1 MPGKP
6 YMNKSETSK
15 YGKKHDRLRKR
26 GKTLDE
32 KSMDLNVT
40 DSKFDR
46 LQTRSRA
53 KLDKAREIRN
63 KADESANM
71 MKPYQHNHANMM
83 KGQTMAPSPDMM
95 KPYQANHPNM
105 MKPAYKA
112 KHANMMKPPY
122 AMVHPIMKH
131 MSHNK

>member
-6 YMNKSETSK
+6 YMSK
-15 YGKKHDRLRKR
+15 YGKKHDRLRSR
-26 GKTLDE
+26 AKTLDE
-32 KSMDLNVT
+32 KSMDPNNPVS
-40 DSKFDR
+40 DNKFNR
-46 LQTRSRA
+46 LQNRA
-53 KLDKAREIRN
+53 TAKRDKAREIRN